1 MSTCNFILQDGV
13 PLYAFDDA
21 AFHDPDTGEYDYI
34 ADADFTHDVAA
45 ALDAV
50 NLELSGYA
58 DGVDT
63 YISIELMS
71 GYYSGYQLYVH
82 GLDRLEETAE
92 EIAEYVDY
100 TPEEAAALLN
110 GYIDFTREELA
121 RVAAAYGFSRYKV
134 YARFNSGETW
144 YSRVEEDPR

>member
-1 MSTCNFILQDGV
+1 MSTCNFTVQDGA

-21 AFHDPDTGEYDYI
+21 AFYDPDTGEYDYI
-34 ADADFTHDVAA
+34 ADADFAHDVAD

-50 NLELSGYA
+50 NLELSGAA
-58 DGVDT
+58 DGVET
-63 YISIELMS
+63 YISIELRS
-71 GYYSGYQLYVH
+71 GYYSGYQLYVR

-110 GYIDFTREELA
+110 GYIDFTRDELA
-121 RVAAAYGFSRYKV
+121 RVAAPYGFERYEV
-134 YARFNSGETW
+134 CACFDNGETW
-144 YSRVEEDPR
+144 YSRVEE

>member
-21 AFHDPDTGEYDYI
+21 VFYDPAGEYDYT
-34 ADADFTHDVAA
+34 AASDFEHDVAD
-45 ALDAV
+45 ALEAV
-50 NLELSGYA
+50 NLELSGDA

-63 YISIELMS
+63 YISVELVS

-92 EIAEYVDY
+92 EIAEYIDY
-100 TPEEAAALLN
+100 TPEEAAALLD
-110 GYIDFTREELA
+110 GYMDHTRAALA
-121 RVAAAYGFSRYKV
+121 DVAAAFGFDQYEV
-134 YARFNSGETW
+134 LARFDNGETW
-144 YSRVEEDPR
+144 YSRVEE

>member
-71 GYYSGYQLYVH
+71 GYYSSYQLYVH
-82 GLDRLEETAE
+82 GLDRLEETKE

-100 TPEEAAALLN
+100 TPGEAAALLDR
-110 GYIDFTREELA
+110 YMDHTRAALA
-121 RVAAAYGFSRYKV
+121 DVAAAYGFERYAV
-134 YARFNSGETW
+134 CARFDNGETW
-144 YSRVEEDPR
+144 YSRVEE

>member
-21 AFHDPDTGEYDYI
+21 DLYDPDTGEHDYI

-63 YISIELMS
+63 YIRVELMS
-71 GYYSGYQLYVH
+71 GYYSGYQLYVR
-82 GLDRLEETAE
+82 GLDRLEETAK

-100 TPEEAAALLN
+100 TPEEAAALLDS
-110 GYIDFTREELA
+110 YIDHARAALA
-121 RVAAAYGFSRYKV
+121 DVAAAYGFDQYKV
-134 YARFNSGETW
+134 YARFDNGETW
-144 YSRVEEDPR
+144 YSRVEE

>member
-21 AFHDPDTGEYDYI
+21 VFYNPDTGEYDYI
-34 ADADFTHDVAA
+34 ADADFTHDVAD

-50 NLELSGYA
+50 NLELSGVG
-58 DGVDT
+58 DGVET
-63 YISIELMS
+63 YISIELRS
-71 GYYSGYQLYVH
+71 GYYSGYQLYVR

-100 TPEEAAALLN
+100 TPDEAAALLD
-110 GYIDFTREELA
+110 GYMDHTRAALA
-121 RVAAAYGFSRYKV
+121 DVAAAYGFDQYKV
-134 YARFNSGETW
+134 YARFDNGETW
-144 YSRVEEDPR
+144 YSRVEE